1 MLGSDLKY
9 LADVHMRSEQFE
21 RLRRKLT
28 ASPEHG
34 FTTAAPWSAVY
45 AQAIKEDAFWQREV
59 VTPATLRLASGA
71 SRASGESRPLT
82 DLERTPGPGRDP
94 NKKRKKEDEGKAKH
108 DGQKWTHNR
117 KGVEI
122 CEKWNQGKCGV
133 DKPQSKCAAKPPRSH
148 QCNLCLGPHAAKDC
162 KQPR

>member
-1 MLGSDLKY
+1 
-9 LADVHMRSEQFE
+9 MRSEQFE
-21 RLRRKLT
+21 RLRRRLT
-28 ASPEHG
+28 ANPEHG
-34 FTTAAPWSAVY
+34 FTTAAPWSAVYVY

-59 VTPATLRLASGA
+59 VTPATLRLAAGSGRPGGEGMP
-71 SRASGESRPLT
+71 SRALS
-82 DLERTPGPGRDP
+82 DLESIPTGARDS
-94 NKKRKKEDEGKAKH
+94 KKRKKDDEKAKH

-133 DKPQSKCAAKPPRSH
+133 DKPESKCSAKPPRSH

-162 KQPR
+162 KKPR